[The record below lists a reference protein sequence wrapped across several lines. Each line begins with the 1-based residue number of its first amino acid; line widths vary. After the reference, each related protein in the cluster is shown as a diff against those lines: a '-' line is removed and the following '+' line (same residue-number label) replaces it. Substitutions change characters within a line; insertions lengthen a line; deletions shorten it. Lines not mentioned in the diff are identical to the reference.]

1 MKNHTFILFSLFLLM
16 TLSSAHAQEK
26 GVDQQNERI
35 RESGSNRVPAVNGG
49 KTDTGIGRG
58 IDFGKG
64 KSETAPPTPNPYR
77 FSVPNDVL
85 MKSVEELMREEK
97 LILDETSSKPAEG
110 VLISQS
116 LTFTKGSVV
125 TASELNRVAVVPAR
139 EVRNWTRGR
148 YTLIVEIQ
156 PLDGSHTNV
165 SVNARV
171 EGRSDGVLGA
181 EWVLFESTGDIEQ
194 KFLKALITKVTGG
207 EPVATPPSQ

>member
-1 MKNHTFILFSLFLLM
+1 MKKLTLILFSVLVSAPLA
-16 TLSSAHAQEK
+16 AHAQEK

-64 KSETAPPTPNPYR
+64 KSETPPPIPNPYR

-85 MKSVEELMREEK
+85 TRSVEELMREEK
-97 LILDETSSKPAEG
+97 LILDEASSKPAEG
-110 VLISQS
+110 VLVSQPF
-116 LTFTKGSVV
+116 TFTRGSVV

-139 EVRNWTRGR
+139 EVRSWTRGR
-148 YTLIVEIQ
+148 YTLIVEVQ
-156 PLDGSHTNV
+156 PLDGTHTNV
-165 SVNARV
+165 IVNARV

-181 EWVLFESTGDIEQ
+181 EWVSLESTGDIEQ
-194 KFLKALITKVTGG
+194 KFLSALITKVTGG
-207 EPVATPPSQ
+207 GPVAAPPGQ

>member
-1 MKNHTFILFSLFLLM
+1 MKKLTLILFFVLVSAPFA
-16 TLSSAHAQEK
+16 AHAQEK

-64 KSETAPPTPNPYR
+64 KSEAPPPIPNPYR

-85 MKSVEELMREEK
+85 TRSVEELMREEK
-97 LILDETSSKPAEG
+97 LILDEASSKPAEG
-110 VLISQS
+110 VIVSQPF
-116 LTFTKGSVV
+116 TFTRGSVV

-148 YTLIVEIQ
+148 YTLIVEVQ
-156 PLDGSHTNV
+156 PLDGTHTNV
-165 SVNARV
+165 IVNARV

-181 EWVLFESTGDIEQ
+181 EWVSLESTGDIEQ
-194 KFLKALITKVTGG
+194 KFLSALITKVTGSG
-207 EPVATPPSQ
+207 PVTTPPGQ